1 MDILKN
7 LNYRLMIDSDS
18 VGVVAGG
25 EEYIKEVIEQ
35 SPIQLPEDYL
45 TFLHIISGNEGS
57 GISFS
62 VDKSVKPNSTLT
74 IFIWNASYSLDKLDE
89 LSEAIP
95 DDEFFDNAWM
105 IGDDLGDFVY
115 YYAEGKE
122 GFGLYRDEAGILC
135 IEKAEK
141 IADSLTD
148 LLVKGVGIDTAITYP
163 IRKRN

>member
-1 MDILKN
+1 MLLEIHK
-7 LNYRLMIDSDS
+7 IH
-18 VGVVAGG
+18 VI
-25 EEYIKEVIEQ
+25 IKEGG
-35 SPIQLPEDYL
+35 
-45 TFLHIISGNEGS
+45 FLHTISGNEGS

-62 VDKSVKPNSTLT
+62 VDKSVKPISTLT
-74 IFIWNASYSLDKLDE
+74 MFIWSASYSLDKLDE

-95 DDEFFDNAWM
+95 EDEFFDNAWM

-148 LLVKGVGIDTAITYP
+148 FLVKGTGIDVALTYP